1 MRFLFVDRILELEKG
16 KCATGIKNVSFSDE
30 YLVNIVPNFPVIPR
44 SLTMESIAQLI
55 SWLVIISKDFTVKPV
70 AVMTENIKLS
80 GYAIPGDQLLIR
92 AEIKS
97 MHESDALCNG
107 TIEVDGKI
115 ITELKNGVCAFIPLE
130 ELEDITTVKEKAL
143 LLTGNRNLQEF
154 IDKTKS
160 GVDSVDDS
168 RLINSDNYFDLHLV
182 DKVLEMEIGKHIK
195 GVKSLSMTEYFIV
208 DHFPKK
214 HVMPGTMIIESFV
227 HLSEKLLAETVKAES
242 GHRIKILIKE
252 SHKVKFRNY
261 VRPGDQ
267 VLLDI
272 NLINL
277 TNNTALVKAKATVNK
292 KLVTSA
298 QLEFDIIH
306 LSK

>member
-30 YLVNIVPNFPVIPR
+30 YLVNIVPNFPVMPR

-55 SWLVIISKDFTVKPV
+55 SWLVIISKDFAVKPV

-80 GYAIPGDQLLIR
+80 GYAKPGDQLLIR

-97 MHESDALCNG
+97 MHENDALCNG

-115 ITELKNGVCAFIPLE
+115 ITELTNGVCAFIPLE
-130 ELEDITTVKEKAL
+130 ELEDIATVKEKAF

-154 IDKTKS
+154 IDKAGS
-160 GVDSVDDS
+160 SVDKP
-168 RLINSDNYFDLHLV
+168 RTFNNDNYFDLNLV
-182 DKVLEMEIGKHIK
+182 DKILNMEIGQNIQ
-195 GVKSLSMTEYFIV
+195 GVKSLSMTEDFIV
-208 DHFPKK
+208 DHFPKR
-214 HVMPGTMIIESFV
+214 HVMPGTMIIESFT
-227 HLSEKLLAETVKAES
+227 HLSEKLLQETVKAKT
-242 GHRIKILIKE
+242 GQHIKILIKE

-261 VRPGDQ
+261 VKPGDQ

-277 TNNTALVKAKATVNK
+277 TDSTATVKAKATVNK

-298 QLEFDIIH
+298 QMEFDIIH